1 MFAVRIM
8 VGYFE
13 YDSLT
18 GIGPEYGWDN
28 GQSRRHR
35 GFYVIDRS
43 IPVAYEPGQDL
54 NTGNCVLVRRIVE

>member
-1 MFAVRIM
+1 MRIT

-13 YDSLT
+13 YDPST
-18 GIGPEYGWDN
+18 GVGPEYGWDN